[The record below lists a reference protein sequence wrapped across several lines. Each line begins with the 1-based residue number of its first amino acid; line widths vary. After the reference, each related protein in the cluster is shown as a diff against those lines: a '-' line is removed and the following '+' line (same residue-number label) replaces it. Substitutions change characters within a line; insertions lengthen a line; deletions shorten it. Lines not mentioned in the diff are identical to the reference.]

1 MVVQFR
7 NASLVIVAPTL
18 NPKKIVAAF
27 IMLLAAAIKQTAGI
41 RTDFLNQVTPNIK
54 HTIKGTSRR

>member
-1 MVVQFR
+1 MRIPAVMESANARKPPITIPMVVQFR

-27 IMLLAAAIKQTAGI
+27 IMLLAAASNK
-41 RTDFLNQVTPNIK
+41 RLVLL
-54 HTIKGTSRR
+54 